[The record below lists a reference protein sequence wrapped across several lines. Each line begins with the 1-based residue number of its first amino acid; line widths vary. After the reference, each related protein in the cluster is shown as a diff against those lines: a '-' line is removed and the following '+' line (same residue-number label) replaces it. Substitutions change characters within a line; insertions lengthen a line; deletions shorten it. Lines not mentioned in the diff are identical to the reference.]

1 MRILEF
7 YTGEKTYMYPN
18 GKLAT
23 PQQVLADFPAILT
36 FKHTIETDESGQVL
50 FAVDN
55 FSAMRTRYEIDK
67 SLSDDDALLAIQE
80 ILNTPEPESE
90 PSPEERIASA
100 LEFQNVMMLPD
111 EEEE

>member
-1 MRILEF
+1 MKVLEF

-18 GKLAT
+18 MKIAT
-23 PQQVLADFPAILT
+23 PEVVVADFPAILT
-36 FKHTIETDESGQVL
+36 FKHAIETDENGQVL

-55 FSAMRTRYEIDK
+55 FSAMRTRYDIDK
-67 SLSDDDALLAIQE
+67 TKTDEEALEEIQE
-80 ILNTPEPESE
+80 IMNAPEPEAE